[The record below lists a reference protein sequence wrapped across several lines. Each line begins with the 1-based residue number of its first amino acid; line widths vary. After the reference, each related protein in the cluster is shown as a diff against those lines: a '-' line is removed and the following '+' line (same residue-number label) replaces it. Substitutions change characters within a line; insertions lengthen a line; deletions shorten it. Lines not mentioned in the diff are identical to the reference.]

1 VDAQPS
7 LLYSHPSTTMESSD
21 DEPLVA
27 AKNKKIKTKTKV
39 KPEPVASSASAKKR
53 KREPDAVASSSA
65 SSSKAA
71 KKGEKGLKKRDR
83 AERLQHAMQSFLWWN
98 AKEPPPGWQW
108 STMQHAG
115 VSFPEAYIPHKVK
128 MLYDGKPVD
137 LNLNQEE
144 A

>member
-1 VDAQPS
+1 
-7 LLYSHPSTTMESSD
+7 MESSD

-27 AKNKKIKTKTKV
+27 AKKKKIKIKAKV
-39 KPEPVASSASAKKR
+39 KPEPAASSGSAKKR
-53 KREPDAVASSSA
+53 KREPDAVAS

-98 AKEPPPGWQW
+98 AKEPTTGWQW

-115 VSFPEAYIPHKVK
+115 VSFPDVYIPHKVK

-137 LNLNQEE
+137 LNLIQEE